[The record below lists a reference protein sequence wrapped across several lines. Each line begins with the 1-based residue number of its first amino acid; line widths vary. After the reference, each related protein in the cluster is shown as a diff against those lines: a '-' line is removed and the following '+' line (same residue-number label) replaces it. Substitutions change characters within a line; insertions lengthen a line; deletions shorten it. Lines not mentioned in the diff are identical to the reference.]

1 MTMAKDVNDATI
13 LLAVEDS
20 EADARLI
27 RESLKDG
34 AIDCRLCVVEDGEKA
49 MAFLRREGRYADA
62 PRPNVIILDLNLP
75 RKDGR
80 EVLAEVKAD
89 SDLRRIPVTI
99 LSSSADQQDIRK
111 AYDAGANCYVVKPIG
126 LDEFVSTTQSLV
138 RFWLEVVKLPES

>member
-1 MTMAKDVNDATI
+1 MAKDANDCSV

-27 RESLKDG
+27 KESLRDG
-34 AIDCRLCVVEDGEKA
+34 GIDCRLCVVEDGEKA
-49 MAFLRREGRYADA
+49 MAFLRREEEYADA
-62 PRPNVIILDLNLP
+62 PRPDLIILDLNLP

-89 SDLRRIPVTI
+89 GNLRRIPVAI
-99 LSSSADQQDIRK
+99 LSSSAAEDDIYR

-126 LDEFVSTTQSLV
+126 LDEFVSKTQSLV